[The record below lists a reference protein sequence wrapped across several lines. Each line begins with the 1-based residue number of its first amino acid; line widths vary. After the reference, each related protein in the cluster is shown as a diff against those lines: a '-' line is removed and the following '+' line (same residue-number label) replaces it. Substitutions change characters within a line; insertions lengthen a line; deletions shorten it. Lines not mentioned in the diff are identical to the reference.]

1 MLMSE
6 YAFVASYN
14 PTRALIVLPARDLA
28 TQLREVFKALNKG
41 TILKVCSARTVSNR
55 RKYKGIRQRYN
66 TFASDADRSTFLA
79 IEGIHQS

>member
-1 MLMSE
+1 MSE

-41 TILKVCSARTVSNR
+41 TILKV
-55 RKYKGIRQRYN
+55 
-66 TFASDADRSTFLA
+66 
-79 IEGIHQS
+79 